1 MNEYTLMLYY
11 RKYLKEI
18 RKVSESTVKHY
29 EGALKY
35 ISRYMIQRHKL
46 QETIYEIQDIEK
58 LETIREFLYNDP
70 DFVEMDRRN
79 HQMYSAWF
87 NNYFNFANGIGFSNI
102 CQEIFKMDMEV
113 PAPMQQNKRSE
124 IWKRS
129 SIIKIQTIEAAGY
142 KCEINSEHTTFTAKS
157 TGHPYMEGHHV
168 VPLKFQN
175 KFSKNLD
182 IYANVVCLCPVC
194 HRLLHYGVEREKQI
208 AVDKIYYERADRLAA
223 SGIRMDKND
232 LKKMIC

>member
-1 MNEYTLMLYY
+1 M
-11 RKYLKEI
+11 
-18 RKVSESTVKHY
+18 
-29 EGALKY
+29 
-35 ISRYMIQRHKL
+35 
-46 QETIYEIQDIEK
+46 
-58 LETIREFLYNDP
+58 IREFLYNDP

-79 HQMYSAWF
+79 HQMYSAGF

>member
-11 RKYLKEI
+11 IKYLKEI

-46 QETIYEIQDIEK
+46 QKTIYEIQDIEK

-70 DFVEMDRRN
+70 DFVETDRRN
-79 HQMYSAWF
+79 HQMYSAGF

-168 VPLKFQN
+168 IPLKFQN

-232 LKKMIC
+232 LKK

>member
-1 MNEYTLMLYY
+1 M
-11 RKYLKEI
+11 
-18 RKVSESTVKHY
+18 
-29 EGALKY
+29 
-35 ISRYMIQRHKL
+35 
-46 QETIYEIQDIEK
+46 
-58 LETIREFLYNDP
+58 
-70 DFVEMDRRN
+70 
-79 HQMYSAWF
+79 
-87 NNYFNFANGIGFSNI
+87 
-102 CQEIFKMDMEV
+102 
-113 PAPMQQNKRSE
+113 
-124 IWKRS
+124 
-129 SIIKIQTIEAAGY
+129 EAAGY

-223 SGIRMDKND
+223 SGHLNG
-232 LKKMIC
+232 